1 MLAASATRPAA
12 HAATAL
18 THRALVPALSTGRPI
33 GRLSRDHTVG
43 CLVVLGVSLSSAR
56 RQRQRRS
63 LQSRCSSSLVLR
75 ARGGEE
81 AESKAEVAMGFNSA
95 VGGRLRVRQI
105 LEAPDGGRSLIGQKV
120 VVCGW
125 VRTVRAQKKLAFLKV
140 NDGSTVQELQIVAL
154 AEAKG
159 FEEVCNQGTGAS
171 VRVEGE
177 VVESPAKG
185 QEVEISCSTAEHSIE
200 VLGAVDSKAY
210 PLAKKK
216 HSIEFLREIAHLR
229 PRSNL
234 IGAVSR
240 VRNNLAMSTHRFF
253 QDRGFLYVHT
263 PIITTADCEG
273 AGEMFRI
280 SAEKGEE
287 AVESKAATDGAEFFG
302 RAAYLTVSG
311 QLAVENFCCGLG
323 DVYTFGPT
331 FRAENSSTTRHLAEF
346 WMIEPELAFANLEDD
361 MDCAE
366 SFIRFCVSN
375 VLESCKSDV
384 DFFNLRV
391 DKEIQER
398 LELIASK
405 PFARMSYTEAVEV
418 LQKHIKAGDV
428 KFEFEVEWG
437 KELQTEHEKFLT
449 DEVCKGPCIVY
460 NYPKDCKAFYMRL
473 NEDGKTVAAMD
484 LLCPGIGE
492 LVGGSQREER
502 IEVLDDRI
510 AEMGLNKDDYWW
522 YRDLRKFGSVP
533 HAGFG
538 VGFERLVMLCTGVQN
553 IRDVIPFPR
562 YPGHAEF

>member
-1 MLAASATRPAA
+1 MLSPTARPALTQCAPVLTSLAPRPAMGRRRASASQGSRGVAA
-12 HAATAL
+12 GAGAGLAVAFIPQL
-18 THRALVPALSTGRPI
+18 T
-33 GRLSRDHTVG
+33 
-43 CLVVLGVSLSSAR
+43 AR
-56 RQRQRRS
+56 RKELRQRRE
-63 LQSRCSSSLVLR
+63 RCTLL
-75 ARGGEE
+75 ARGGE
-81 AESKAEVAMGFNSA
+81 ADSVHSGFNSA
-95 VGGRLRVRQI
+95 VGGRLRVKQI
-105 LEAPDGGRSLIGQKV
+105 LEAADGGKSMIGQKV
-120 VVCGW
+120 TVCGW
-125 VRTVRAQKKLAFLKV
+125 VRTVRAQKSLAFLKI
-140 NDGSTVQELQIVAL
+140 NDGSTVQELQVVVL
-154 AEAKG
+154 ADAKG
-159 FEEVCNQGTGAS
+159 FEDVKAQGTGAS

-185 QEVEISCSTAEHSIE
+185 QAVEISCSSAEHSVE
-200 VLGAVDSKAY
+200 VLGTVESKEY

-216 HSIEFLREIAHLR
+216 HTIEYMREIAHLR

-240 VRNNLAMSTHRFF
+240 VRNTLAMSTHQFF

-273 AGEMFRI
+273 AGEMFRV
-280 SAEKGEE
+280 SQEKGDAEKKDQNE
-287 AVESKAATDGAEFFG
+287 EFFG
-302 RAAYLTVSG
+302 RPAYLTVSG
-311 QLAVENFCCGLG
+311 QLQVENFCCGLG

-346 WMIEPELAFANLEDD
+346 WMIEPEMAFANLEDD

-366 SFIRFCVSN
+366 AYIRYCVSQ
-375 VLESCKSDV
+375 VLEKCKSDV

-391 DKEIQER
+391 DKEIKER

-405 PFARMSYTEAVEV
+405 DFARMSYSEAVEV
-418 LQKHIKAGDV
+418 LQKHIEQGDV
-428 KFEFEVEWG
+428 KFEFEVAWG

-449 DEVCKGPCIVY
+449 DHVCKGPLIVY
-460 NYPKDCKAFYMRL
+460 NYPKECKAFYMRL

-502 IEVLDDRI
+502 IEVLDERI
-510 AEMGLNKDDYWW
+510 EGLGLPKEDYWW
-522 YRDLRKFGSVP
+522 YRDLRRFGSVP

-538 VGFERLVMLCTGVQN
+538 VGFERLVMLATGVQN

-562 YPGHAEF
+562 YPGHAQF